1 MDHRHTED
9 FARRQEAAALRAG
22 YLRAQAAAAFWQ
34 WVGHAIASLARKGWQ
49 RASRALH
56 RNTFLPEA

>member
-22 YLRAQAAAAFWQ
+22 YLRAQAAAGFWKA
-34 WVGHAIASLARKGWQ
+34 VGHAIASAAHALWQ
-49 RASRALH
+49 RMRRAAH
-56 RNTFLPEA
+56 RDGILPEA